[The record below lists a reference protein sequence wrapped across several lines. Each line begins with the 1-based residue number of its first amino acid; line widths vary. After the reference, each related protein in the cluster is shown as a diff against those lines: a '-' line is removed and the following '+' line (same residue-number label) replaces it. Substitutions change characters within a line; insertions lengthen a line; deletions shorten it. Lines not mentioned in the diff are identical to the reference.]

1 MRASREQTA
10 SALISLGYKISR
22 SWHFSARPDDRTP
35 SAYVNTDGSI
45 HDFGDGWHGDLPD
58 FLVRFQ
64 SMSVKDSLIE
74 ARKLLG
80 RPVEIDFSGYE
91 TGTKMKGGYIPERF
105 IRNFEKERR
114 EHFARFLYLLDEA
127 LPALNRRQQR
137 EIAKKYN
144 IGYSH
149 KADRL
154 IMPIR
159 DEEGNCL
166 TLWKYNKNPAP
177 YIDEK
182 SKELKLPSK
191 VKFTRGRSRCPFNL
205 QDLKEYREDKNG
217 WILLCEGEKD
227 CLNALGKGFRAVT
240 LGSAS
245 AKIEKKYLHLFHD
258 LKFIVVYD
266 YDEAG
271 AKGLHGYEN
280 PRGEHVPGILEQ
292 LESVACDVKV
302 WDWELLA
309 FQQDFELFE
318 GYDLTDWLSLN
329 TKEML

>member
-64 SMSVKDSLIE
+64 GMSVKDSLIE

-105 IRNFEKERR
+105 IRNFENERR

-177 YIDEK
+177 YTDGK
-182 SKELKLPSK
+182 SGRPVTPPK
-191 VKFTRGRSRCPFNL
+191 VKFTRGRNRCPFNL
-205 QDLKEYREDKNG
+205 QDLKKYREDKNG

-227 CLNALGKGFRAVT
+227 CLNALGRGYRAIT

-245 AKIEKKYLHLFHD
+245 AKIDNRYLHLFRG
-258 LKFIVVYD
+258 LKIMVVYD
-266 YDEAG
+266 YDKAG
-271 AKGLHGYEN
+271 TEGVYGCVNA
-280 PRGEHVPGILEQ
+280 RGEYVPGILEQ
-292 LESVACDVKV
+292 LGEIAETKV

-309 FQQDFELFE
+309 FQQGFSLHRGF
-318 GYDLTDWLSLN
+318 DLTDWLCLN
-329 TKEML
+329 S